1 MKKITITLITLLAFS
16 PILLSGKGDPEEWKD
31 PYPDE
36 PGICHCYHIG
46 TGELI
51 PTAFAIVSFNDSGEK
66 NIEIYPCPKGLWY
79 SCSVKTYVQPG
90 SEDECDCLKKL
101 TH

>member
-36 PGICHCYHIG
+36 P
-46 TGELI
+46 
-51 PTAFAIVSFNDSGEK
+51 FNDSGEK

-79 SCSVKTYVQPG
+79 SCSVKTCVQPG
-90 SEDECDCLKKL
+90 SEDKCDCLKNL